1 MTRPAVTIVLPFYG
15 SRSEAAGSLSRL
27 AAVRRQPDDRALLVD
42 NTDDAIAAGLET
54 ADGVAVLVSPVK
66 RSAYGARNVGAAS
79 AATDWVL
86 FVDADCR
93 FGEGLLDAYFDPV
106 PGPRVGALGGR
117 VDGTPGQRGL
127 APEWTRS
134 RRLLSNETTIVHH
147 EHRPMAVT
155 ANLLVRRDAWAA
167 VGGFA
172 ERTRSG
178 ADADFCWRLADAGW
192 SLEYRHGAHV
202 LHDHRPTLRALLSQS
217 RRDGAGATW
226 LARRHP
232 GFDGLMHGRDF
243 ARAAVGALAWP
254 LLGQP
259 RRGLYKAID
268 GAWGLAARVGAACDT
283 NATDAPAESD
293 ARLVVVVDEWPRSG
307 EPLVAALG
315 GRRAVRVEARRR
327 ANAPDWRAAR
337 HVPVS
342 FWEDDSPADRLRR
355 PRGELGPAARRLARA
370 RSAVVVAAAPE
381 MTGAARRLTA
391 LAGRADAVVRPIDP
405 SRRVT
410 LLDR

>member
-1 MTRPAVTIVLPFYG
+1 VTIVLPFHG
-15 SRSEAAGSLSRL
+15 SRSEAADALSRL
-27 AAVRRQPDDRALLVD
+27 AGIKRQPGDRALLVD
-42 NTDDAIAAGLET
+42 NTDDGVAAGIET
-54 ADGVAVLVSPVK
+54 TDGVEVLVSPVK
-66 RSAYGARNVGAAS
+66 RSAYGARNVGAA
-79 AATDWVL
+79 AATTEWVL

-93 FGEGLLDAYFDPV
+93 FAVGLLDAYFEPA
-106 PGPRVGALGGR
+106 PGERVGALGGR
-117 VDGTPGQRGL
+117 VEGTPGQTGL

-134 RRLLSNETTIVHH
+134 RRLLSNETTVDQH

-155 ANLLVRRDAWAA
+155 ANLLVLREAWAA

-192 SLEYRHGAHV
+192 SLEYRHDAHV

-283 NATDAPAESD
+283 NATNAPAESD
-293 ARLVVVVDEWPRSG
+293 AGLVVVVDEWPRSG

-315 GRRAVRVEARRR
+315 GRGAVRVEARRR
-327 ANAPDWRAAR
+327 ASAPDWPAAR
-337 HVPVS
+337 AVPAT
-342 FWEDDSPADRLRR
+342 FWEDDSPVERLRR
-355 PRGELGPAARRLARA
+355 PRGELGPPARRLARS
-370 RSAVVVAAAPE
+370 RPDVVVAAAPE
-381 MTGAARRLTA
+381 MTGAAQRLTA
-391 LAGRADAVVRPIDP
+391 LAGRADAVVRSFEPARP
-405 SRRVT
+405 AT
-410 LLDR
+410 LPGGA